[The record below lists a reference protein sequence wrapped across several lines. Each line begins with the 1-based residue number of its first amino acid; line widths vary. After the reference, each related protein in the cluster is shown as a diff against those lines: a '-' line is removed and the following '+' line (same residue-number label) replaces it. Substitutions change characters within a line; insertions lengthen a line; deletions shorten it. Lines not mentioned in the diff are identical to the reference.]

1 MDNLPA
7 EILMQILQYVETFD
21 LIQLCRIEKFKVYLK
36 ERNLISICDLS
47 KRYESSDMNLFM
59 IIKYEMDRDFIKVLN
74 INGIYWIPAEKLRKL
89 IISLNN
95 LEELQVIDTKL
106 GFSDTDTELYEKLK
120 KLAVCV
126 DRLGLMASKEKRFK
140 SLKMLFLKF
149 ICNKVKCSKV
159 MEVNN
164 TTADFTYF
172 IRINHQLEELWVEDM
187 NNLRIL
193 PASSRVI
200 SHKNLKKIVS
210 RIGCYDE
217 MMEWDRLL
225 NDDDDDYAYHPSY
238 FPRLTFRNMELD
250 INNDI
255 IYKNFKPTVP
265 RPHGDCWLSFQTF
278 YNNKPCGPTLVEF
291 KFSAQS
297 IKNNKIYELALHPC
311 CTHPNIC
318 NPPCKK
324 EAQEILKSENCVELR
339 RLRLTTDILDEIKDD
354 TTETKEDSLEV
365 TFKKRRVGVSEESGN
380 NFFEEISQ
388 HLKFL
393 VELEITSGKDR
404 KMSPS
409 VLNAFASLPN
419 FTNLQRLSMFTPP
432 LLSGSFFPKFF
443 QDCTQLKSLN
453 IEMKVPNIP
462 FMTNL
467 FSGLKYATQLRDLR
481 LDVPS
486 INMERLMIELCNI
499 PTKKLLRLVIISH
512 IQDTNQRTQAIYED
526 FFQKNPQLVL
536 FYVIPCPETSKYIY
550 KIINDIK
557 KVYKKGHQKENVA
570 KIIYISEKDH
580 VDDTAFAHFDFI
592 KNIPQ
597 IGRLNFDAF

>member
-255 IYKNFKPTVP
+255 IYK
-265 RPHGDCWLSFQTF
+265 
-278 YNNKPCGPTLVEF
+278 
-291 KFSAQS
+291 
-297 IKNNKIYELALHPC
+297 
-311 CTHPNIC
+311 
-318 NPPCKK
+318 
-324 EAQEILKSENCVELR
+324 
-339 RLRLTTDILDEIKDD
+339 IKDD